1 MAPFSTDEARGL
13 RSPVIAPTHVPPGPA
28 DLPQV
33 TTDAV
38 EAFSCVAEKCED
50 TCCRDWAVPLDR
62 ASLDQL
68 KTTLSRSPEGRERLV
83 RLVVIG
89 RPTQQAR
96 GAVQIQMDENN
107 ACPLLESDNR
117 CGVHA
122 SFGEAAL
129 STACSV
135 FPRTALAVDGQ
146 LEIGASLG
154 CPEVSRQVLLSERT
168 LQLRPANKPML
179 ARSYVGK
186 TINSDPAD
194 AYAHHFPQVRAV
206 LQRLF
211 RRSELP
217 LSTRL
222 VAAANFADRI
232 QSFFFAGTDAFAGAK
247 GSFTTRRLEAE
258 ISEAESLPVLTAL
271 DRDLAA
277 FDANAGQATA
287 GLVGTMLLERLRVPH
302 SARFASLLKACFGSI
317 QAELRAGQ
325 AALRADAT
333 ANDNDHHLDVE
344 AGLTPAQTW
353 QVLRRRGA
361 EVEQRLGARSAQI
374 FSNYCDHF
382 LLRHPY
388 TDSESV
394 LEYLHRLGLHV
405 AAVRFLTL
413 ASPALAR
420 CLGRAAQA
428 EDLAADVAAFDGAA
442 VHAVQTF
449 TKAITHHLDFLDVS
463 YRAVAGSGG
472 FGFGRL
478 VMLAKFI

>member
-13 RSPVIAPTHVPPGPA
+13 RLPVVAPPLVTPGPA
-28 DLPQV
+28 GLPQV

-38 EAFSCVAEKCED
+38 ESFSCIAERCED
-50 TCCRDWAVPLDR
+50 SCCRDWAVPLDK
-62 ASLDQL
+62 ASLEQL
-68 KTTLSRSPEGRERLV
+68 KTTLSHTPEGRERLV
-83 RLVVIG
+83 RLVVIN
-89 RPTQQAR
+89 RPTQHAR
-96 GAVQIQMDENN
+96 AGVQFQMDENN

-122 SFGEAAL
+122 SFGEEAL
-129 STACSV
+129 STTCSV

-146 LEIGASLG
+146 LEVGASLG
-154 CPEVSRQVLLSERT
+154 CPEVSRKVLLSERA

-179 ARSYVGK
+179 ARAYVGK
-186 TINSDPAD
+186 TISSDPVD
-194 AYAHHFPQVRAV
+194 AYAHHFPQVRGV

-211 RRSELP
+211 RRSEFP

-232 QSFFFAGTDAFAGAK
+232 QDFFFAGTDAFAGAK
-247 GSFTTRRLEAE
+247 APFASRRLDAE
-258 ISEAESLPVLTAL
+258 IAEAESLPVLTAL
-271 DRDLAA
+271 DRDLAS
-277 FDANAGQATA
+277 FDANAGLATA
-287 GLVGTMLLERLRVPH
+287 GLVGTMLLERLRMPH
-302 SARFASLLKACFGSI
+302 SLRFATLLKSSFASI
-317 QAELRAGQ
+317 QAELRGDDGVKAID
-325 AALRADAT
+325 L
-333 ANDNDHHLDVE
+333 E

-353 QVLRRRGA
+353 QVIRTRA
-361 EVEQRLGARSAQI
+361 AQVEQRLGARSGQI

-388 TDSESV
+388 TDSDSV

-413 ASPALAR
+413 ASPSLAR
-420 CLGRAAQA
+420 T
-428 EDLAADVAAFDGAA
+428 LAAPPSAADQEIFDATA

-463 YRAVAGSGG
+463 YRAVAKSGG
-472 FGFGRL
+472 AGFGRL
-478 VMLAKFI
+478 VMLAKFV

>member
-13 RSPVIAPTHVPPGPA
+13 RLPVVAPPLVTPGPA
-28 DLPQV
+28 GLPQV

-38 EAFSCVAEKCED
+38 ESFSCIAERCED
-50 TCCRDWAVPLDR
+50 SCCRDWAVPLDKT
-62 ASLDQL
+62 SLDQL
-68 KTTLSRSPEGRERLV
+68 KTTLSRTPEGRERLV
-83 RLVVIG
+83 RLVVIN
-89 RPTQQAR
+89 RPTQHAR
-96 GAVQIQMDENN
+96 AGVQFQMDENN

-122 SFGEAAL
+122 SFGEEAL
-129 STACSV
+129 STTCSV

-146 LEIGASLG
+146 LEVGASLG
-154 CPEVSRQVLLSERT
+154 CPEVSRKVLLSERA

-179 ARSYVGK
+179 ARAYVGK
-186 TINSDPAD
+186 TISADPTD
-194 AYAHHFPQVRAV
+194 AYAHHFPQVRGL

-211 RRSELP
+211 HRSEFP

-232 QSFFFAGTDAFAGAK
+232 SGFFFAGTAAFAGAK
-247 GSFTTRRLEAE
+247 GPFASRRLDAE
-258 ISEAESLPVLTAL
+258 IAEAESLLVLTAL

-277 FDANAGQATA
+277 FDANAGLATA
-287 GLVGTMLLERLRVPH
+287 GLVGTMLLERLRMPH
-302 SARFASLLKACFGSI
+302 SPRFASLLKSSFASI
-317 QAELRAGQ
+317 QAELRGQKGDGAG
-325 AALRADAT
+325 AAIDL
-333 ANDNDHHLDVE
+333 E
-344 AGLTPAQTW
+344 AGLTPAQMW
-353 QVLRRRGA
+353 QVVRSRA
-361 EVEQRLGARSAQI
+361 AQVDQRIGARSAQI
-374 FSNYCDHF
+374 FGNYCDHF

-388 TDSESV
+388 TDSDDV

-420 CLGRAAQA
+420 MLTAAPSA
-428 EDLAADVAAFDGAA
+428 DDDDVFAATA

-463 YRAVAGSGG
+463 YRAVAKSGG
-472 FGFGRL
+472 AGFGRM